1 MWSAFPGECPL
12 LGHTFIV
19 HSSLLQAMQCTAL
32 SLPDFVP
39 QQISEI
45 TEEEGLQMVSMMQR
59 CSVDVPALGSVETA
73 YVEQGAHSAGKP
85 AIVLLHGFDGSLL
98 EHRRLL
104 PLLSETMHV
113 FAVDLIGWGFT
124 CSKQYDAQPDLP
136 LSPQQKSDHLYA
148 FWKEKVPTTLSSIS
162 LCMCCH
168 CWLLQQSAY
177 RYTTKCR

>member
-1 MWSAFPGECPL
+1 M
-12 LGHTFIV
+12 LGHTFSV
-19 HSSLLQAMQCTAL
+19 HCSLLQAMRCMAF
-32 SLPDFVP
+32 SLPEFVP

-45 TEEEGLQMVSMMQR
+45 AEEEGLHMASWMQR
-59 CSVDVPALGSVETA
+59 CSIDVPALGSVETA

-124 CSKQYDAQPDLP
+124 CSKQFDAQPDLS

-148 FWKEKVPTTLSSIS
+148 FWKEKVRTT
-162 LCMCCH
+162 
-168 CWLLQQSAY
+168 
-177 RYTTKCR
+177 